1 MSPSTN
7 GLLHD
12 PQVCGLDEDAF
23 PGCHDEWHDQ
33 NRAAIRHTLDDL
45 ANHWKMP
52 ADDFATILAGELEH
66 ILVNGQFAEKLA
78 KELRKLEVRAILMR
92 FGFKISLNIQNKWTL
107 RGNPKKINWEVVQLA
122 NEYRELNR

>member
-1 MSPSTN
+1 MNPSTN
-7 GLLHD
+7 GQLHD
-12 PQVCGLDEDAF
+12 PQVCDLHGDE
-23 PGCHDEWHDQ
+23 GTCSVCHDEWRDQ

-45 ANHWKMP
+45 ANHWKLP

-66 ILVNGQFAEKLA
+66 ILVNGRFAEKLA

-107 RGNPKKINWEVVQLA
+107 RGNPKKKIGRAHV
-122 NEYRELNR
+122 